1 MGMADGK
8 RASLTANDWTMAAL
22 DALARGGL
30 AAVAVEPLAKAL
42 GTTKGSF
49 YWHFADRNALIE
61 AALERW
67 EQRDTDRVIAATE
80 QAPDA
85 ADRLR
90 DLLRL
95 VFTAVQGDS
104 GASAGSVELAL
115 QANATHPLVA
125 STLARVTERR
135 LAYLNSL
142 FSALGL
148 PAGRARDRSLLAYAA
163 FLGHAQ
169 LAHSTPELMPV
180 GRALTIHVD
189 QVIETLTKVDG

>member
-8 RASLTANDWTMAAL
+8 RASLSAQDWTAAAL

-30 AAVAVEPLAKAL
+30 AAVAVEPLAKSL

-67 EQRDTDRVIAATE
+67 EQRDTDRVIAVAE
-80 QAPDA
+80 QAPDVA
-85 ADRLR
+85 SRLR
-90 DLLRL
+90 HLLRL
-95 VFTAVQGDS
+95 VFTAVQGD
-104 GASAGSVELAL
+104 AAAGSVELAL
-115 QANATHPLVA
+115 QANVSNPLVA
-125 STLARVTERR
+125 RTLARVTAQR

-142 FSALGL
+142 FTELGL
-148 PAGRARDRSLLAYAA
+148 SKDRARDRSLLAYAA

-180 GRALTIHVD
+180 GKALSTHVD
-189 QVIETLTKVDG
+189 QVIETLTAVDG